1 MNEIEKGLPEERLR
15 KLIEKMNVC
24 MLNTRGP
31 DDTIHSRPMGFVE
44 MSTDGSLF
52 FFTHSASPKVA
63 EIKHHH
69 EVCVTFSDPVQ
80 NVYVTVN
87 GRAWVRDDR
96 VEIRRLFT
104 PMMNQWFAKG
114 AEDPEIRLL
123 VIEPDA
129 AEYWQGPS
137 SLSWMLRLAKLTM
150 TPIPVDQGEHGAF
163 SL

>member
-104 PMMNQWFAKG
+104 PMMSQWFTKG